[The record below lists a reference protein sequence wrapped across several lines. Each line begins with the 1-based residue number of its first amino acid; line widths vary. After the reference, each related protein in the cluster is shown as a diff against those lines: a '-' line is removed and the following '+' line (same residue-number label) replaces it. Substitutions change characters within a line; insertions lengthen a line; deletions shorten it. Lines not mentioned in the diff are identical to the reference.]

1 MAMALVRL
9 RAIVLCACC
18 AASAAWAAGGGGE
31 DAAPASADMQKAVAA
46 IQAARYPEAITL
58 LRTHVARSPNDAD
71 AFNWLGFAY
80 RKSGQL
86 DQAFAT
92 YKRALSIDPKH
103 RGAHEYLGEAW
114 LQAGQPEKAD
124 EELRTLA
131 TLCPGGCEQR
141 ADLQQAITD
150 YRAKKVSAR

>member
-1 MAMALVRL
+1 MGPVHR
-9 RAIVLCACC
+9 RAIVWLACC
-18 AASAAWAAGGGGE
+18 AATAAAWGAGGGGGDE
-31 DAAPASADMQKAVAA
+31 ALPSSADMQKAVAA

-58 LRTHVARSPNDAD
+58 LRAHVARSPNDAD

-86 DQAFAT
+86 DLAFT
-92 YKRALSIDPKH
+92 NYKRALSIDPKH
-103 RGAHEYLGEAW
+103 LGVHEYLGEAW
-114 LQAGQPEKAD
+114 LQAGQPDKAD

-141 ADLQQAITD
+141 TDLQQAIAE